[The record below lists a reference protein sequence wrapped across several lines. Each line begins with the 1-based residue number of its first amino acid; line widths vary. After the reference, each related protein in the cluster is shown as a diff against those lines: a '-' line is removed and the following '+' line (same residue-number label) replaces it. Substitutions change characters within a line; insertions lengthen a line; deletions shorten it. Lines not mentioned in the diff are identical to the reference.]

1 MGRLTIS
8 GIFKT
13 FSNNSVSVKS
23 DIGGIGD
30 MSGMDNIDGGSNR
43 NIGGS
48 RQFNALNGINLEVA
62 DKEFICII
70 GPSGCGKTT
79 LLRIVAGLD
88 TPTSGH
94 ISLDDVPI
102 TGPTPDTGFVF
113 QEYSLFPWKTV
124 IGNIEF
130 GTAMR
135 AMDKGGR
142 RSASMRYLKLVGLEG
157 VALSYPYELS
167 GGMKQ
172 RVAIA
177 RALANNPKVLL
188 MDEPFGA
195 LDAQTRNTLQVELLS
210 IWEKDQKTI
219 IFVTHSVDE
228 AVFLADRIVVMGAD
242 GGIVD
247 IHDIDMPRPRDRT
260 SVDANRHRNELLE
273 LLKSEREKM
282 GL

>member
-1 MGRLTIS
+1 MAHRGCEIMGLLEIS
-8 GIFKT
+8 KLSKT
-13 FSNNSVSVKS
+13 FAIGGKQGTKGDQKDKSVSALH
-23 DIGGIGD
+23 DI
-30 MSGMDNIDGGSNR
+30 S
-43 NIGGS
+43 
-48 RQFNALNGINLEVA
+48 LEVV

-70 GPSGCGKTT
+70 GPSGCGKTA

-88 TPTSGH
+88 TPTGGSVALNG
-94 ISLDDVPI
+94 VPI
-102 TGPTPDTGFVF
+102 TGPTPDTGLVF

-124 IGNIEF
+124 LGNIEF
-130 GTAMR
+130 GARMH
-135 AMDKGGR
+135 AMDKEER
-142 RSASMRYLKLVGLEG
+142 RRVSMQYLKLVGLEG
-157 VALSYPYELS
+157 FALSYPHELS

-228 AVFLADRIVVMGAD
+228 AVFLADRIVVMGAE

-247 IHDIDMPRPRDRT
+247 VHDVDMPRPRDRT
-260 SVDANRHRNELLE
+260 GMDSNRHRNKLLE
-273 LLKSEREKM
+273 LLGAERKKM
-282 GL
+282 NL